1 MFKLSLTY
9 ILLLLVFHTTI
20 AQESINFLSIDKN
33 TYELYQK
40 KDWKGLIPLAKS
52 GIKKNIDY
60 FYLRMRLGIA
70 YYEQDKYR
78 QAIPHFQKALD
89 FNSNDLFAQEY
100 LYFSYLFSGRKSDA
114 GNLISKFPKSLINKL
129 KIETK
134 QGISGLSVFNSYTWN
149 MDPVSA
155 DSYSPGVDA
164 SLDGWQN
171 ITKNFN
177 LFNFNI
183 EHQISNRLTFY
194 YGYGFLSKS
203 KFHYSQYANEAF
215 LYPNDKFS
223 QHQFY
228 FSGSSLI
235 GQGLSINYTLHYIN
249 LRPNIYYTQSGFG
262 GGPSSTLSYVNP
274 MNNWA
279 GYFSVNKESGLFNLG
294 AGLAYSNLNEQNQ
307 FQKDLILAFY
317 PLGNL
322 NLYTVSKI
330 SHQSEFYQNKQI
342 RQHFIFD
349 QVVGIKLFNP
359 LWIEMNGTFGDITNY
374 TDKGGL
380 VIYNEMN
387 RIKSRMAMNLIVP
400 IIDKG
405 LEFYVRYE
413 YQENESYF
421 NSTTSTTLD
430 FFNPIN
436 YSMQNLTGGIKWNF

>member
-9 ILLLLVFHTTI
+9 ILLLFVFHTTI
-20 AQESINFLSIDKN
+20 AQESINLLSIDKN
-33 TYELYQK
+33 TYELYQR
-40 KDWKGLIPLAKS
+40 KDWKGLILLAKS
-52 GIKKNIDY
+52 GIKKNIDF

-70 YYEQDKYR
+70 YYEQGKYR

-89 FNSNDLFAQEY
+89 FNSKDIFAQEY

-114 GNLISKFPKSLINKL
+114 GNLISKFPKSLIDKL

-134 QGISGLSVFNSYTWN
+134 QGISGMSVFNTYIWN
-149 MDPVSA
+149 TDPVSA
-155 DSYSPGVDA
+155 DSYSPGVDT
-164 SLDGWQN
+164 SGWQN

-183 EHQISNRLTFY
+183 EHQISNRLTFF
-194 YGYGFLSKS
+194 YGYSFLSKS
-203 KFHYSQYANEAF
+203 RFHYSQYENVDY
-215 LYPNDKFS
+215 LIPNDIFN

-228 FSGSSLI
+228 FSGSVLA
-235 GQGLSINYTLHYIN
+235 GRGLLVNYAIHYLN
-249 LRPNIYYTQSGFG
+249 LRPKIYTQSGFG
-262 GGPSSTLSYVNP
+262 GGPASTTNIYYVNP
-274 MNNWA
+274 LNNWVS
-279 GYFSVNKESGLFNLG
+279 YFSVNKESGLFNLG

-307 FQKDLILAFY
+307 FQKDIILAFY

-387 RIKSRMAMNLIVP
+387 RIKSRMALNLIVP

-405 LEFYVRYE
+405 LEFYVMYE

-421 NSTTSTTLD
+421 NSTTTTTLD
-430 FFNPIN
+430 FFNSIN
-436 YSMQNLTGGIKWNF
+436 YSMQNLTGGIKWKF